1 MDKRIVSLL
10 PSCTEIICKL
20 GFREHLVGISH
31 ECDYPNSISGLPVLT
46 KARLSSEGTS
56 IEINQSV
63 TDLLQRGL
71 SVYDVDASLLK
82 SLSPDIIVTQAQCE
96 ACAVSLDQVQDIVS
110 NWTLNQTEIISLEP
124 NTLNEVWLD
133 FDIIAKAMDAPESSS
148 ILKSEINERFKLLK
162 DKLKGTEQK
171 PTVLCIEWIEP
182 IMVAANWVPEL
193 VGLAGGKNVMS
204 VSGTDSNFCSWD
216 EIKQTNPDIIIMMP
230 CGFGIKRTL
239 EDIHYLQNRKGWQE
253 LKAVKENKVFVVDGN
268 QYFNRPGPRLVDS
281 AEILAEVI
289 HPEYFERKYPE
300 DAWITIDSWLI

>member
-20 GFREHLVGISH
+20 GYTKHLVGISH

-46 KARLSSEGTS
+46 KARLSPEGTS

-82 SLSPDIIVTQAQCE
+82 SLSPEIIVTQAQCE

-124 NTLNEVWLD
+124 NTLNEVWLG
-133 FDIIAKAMDAPESSS
+133 FDIIAKTMGAPESSS

-193 VGLAGGKNVMS
+193 VGFAGGRNVMS
-204 VSGTDSNFCSWD
+204 VSGTDSRFCSWD
-216 EIKQTNPDIIIMMP
+216 EIKKTNPDIIIMMP
-230 CGFGIKRTL
+230 CGFGIKRTF

-300 DAWITIDSWLI
+300 DAWINIDS

>member
-1 MDKRIVSLL
+1 MHKRIVSLL

-20 GFREHLVGISH
+20 GYRENLVGISH

-46 KARLSSEGTS
+46 KARLSSNGTS

-96 ACAVSLDQVQDIVS
+96 ACAVSLDQVQEIVS

-124 NTLNEVWLD
+124 NTLNEVWLG
-133 FDIIAKAMDAPESSS
+133 FDIIAKTMDAPESSS

-162 DKLKGTEQK
+162 DKLRGTKQK

-193 VGLAGGKNVMS
+193 VNLAGGKNVMS

-216 EIKQTNPDIIIMMP
+216 EIIKTNPEIIIMMP
-230 CGFGIKRTL
+230 CGFRIKRTF
-239 EDIHYLQNRKGWQE
+239 EEIHYLQNRKGWKE
-253 LKAVKENKVFVVDGN
+253 LKAAKENKVFVVDGN
-268 QYFNRPGPRLVDS
+268 QYFNRPGPRLLDS
-281 AEILAEVI
+281 AEILAEII
-289 HPEYFERKYPE
+289 HPDYFERKYSE
-300 DAWITIDSWLI
+300 DSWITIDS

>member
-1 MDKRIVSLL
+1 MVKKIVSLL

-46 KARLSSEGTS
+46 KARLSPEGTS

-63 TDLLQRGL
+63 TALLQRGL

-133 FDIIAKAMDAPESSS
+133 FDIIAKTLDASESYS

-162 DKLKGTEQK
+162 DKLHGTEQK

-193 VGLAGGKNVMS
+193 VGFAGGRNVMS
-204 VSGTDSNFCSWD
+204 VSGTDSKFCSWD
-216 EIKQTNPDIIIMMP
+216 EIKKTNPDIIIMMP

-239 EDIHYLQNRKGWQE
+239 EDLHFLQNIKGWEE

-268 QYFNRPGPRLVDS
+268 NYFNRPGPRLVDS
-281 AEILAEVI
+281 AEILAEII
-289 HPEYFERKYPE
+289 HPEIFERKYLE
-300 DAWITIDSWLI
+300 DAWITIDS

>member
-20 GFREHLVGISH
+20 GYRKHLIGISH

-46 KARLSSEGTS
+46 KARLSPQENS

-124 NTLNEVWLD
+124 NTLNEVWLG
-133 FDIIAKAMDAPESSS
+133 FDIIAKTMDAPESSS
-148 ILKSEINERFKLLK
+148 ILESEINERFKLLK
-162 DKLKGTEQK
+162 DELKGTEQK
-171 PTVLCIEWIEP
+171 PAVLCIEWIEP

-193 VGLAGGKNVMS
+193 VDLAGGRNVMS
-204 VSGTDSNFCSWD
+204 VSGADSNYCSWD
-216 EIKQTNPDIIIMMP
+216 EIKKTDPDIIIMMP
-230 CGFGIKRTL
+230 CGFGIKRTF
-239 EDIHYLQNRKGWQE
+239 EDIHFLQNRKGWQE
-253 LKAVKENKVFVVDGN
+253 LKSVKENKVFVVDGN

-281 AEILAEVI
+281 AEILAEII
-289 HPEYFERKYPE
+289 HPEYFEKKYPE
-300 DAWITIDSWLI
+300 DAWTTIDS

>member
-46 KARLSSEGTS
+46 KARLSPEGTS

-110 NWTLNQTEIISLEP
+110 NWTLNKTEIISLEP
-124 NTLNEVWLD
+124 NTLNEVWLG
-133 FDIIAKAMDAPESSS
+133 FDIIAKTMDAPESSS

-171 PTVLCIEWIEP
+171 PAVLCIEWIEP

-193 VGLAGGKNVMS
+193 VGLAGGRNVMS

-216 EIKQTNPDIIIMMP
+216 EIKKTNPDIIIMMP

-239 EDIHYLQNRKGWQE
+239 EDIDYLQNRKGWQQ

-281 AEILAEVI
+281 AEILAEII
-289 HPEYFERKYPE
+289 HPDYFERKYSE
-300 DAWITIDSWLI
+300 NEWINTDE

>member
-10 PSCTEIICKL
+10 PSCTEIICRL
-20 GFREHLVGISH
+20 GYSKQLVGISH
-31 ECDYPNSISGLPVLT
+31 ECDYPYSISGLPVLT
-46 KARLSSEGTS
+46 RARLSTEGTS

-71 SVYDVDASLLK
+71 SVYDVDSSLLK

-124 NTLNEVWLD
+124 NTLNEVWLGV
-133 FDIIAKAMDAPESSS
+133 DIIAKTMGTAEYSY

-162 DKLKGTEQK
+162 NKLKGADQ

-230 CGFGIKRTL
+230 CGFGIKRTF
-239 EDIHYLQNRKGWQE
+239 ENIHYLQNRKGWQE

-268 QYFNRPGPRLVDS
+268 QYFNRPGPRLLDS
-281 AEILAEVI
+281 AEILAEII
-289 HPEYFERKYPE
+289 HPDNFERKYSE
-300 DAWITIDSWLI
+300 DSWITIDS

>member
-1 MDKRIVSLL
+1 MKRIVSLI

-20 GFREHLVGISH
+20 GFRKHLVGISH

-46 KARLSSEGTS
+46 KARLSTERTN

-124 NTLNEVWLD
+124 NTLNEVWLG
-133 FDIIAKAMDAPESSS
+133 FDVIAKTMGAPESSS
-148 ILKSEINERFKLLK
+148 ILKSEINENFKLLK
-162 DKLKGTEQK
+162 NKLKGTDQ

-182 IMVAANWVPEL
+182 IMAAANWVPEL
-193 VGLAGGKNVMS
+193 VGLAGGKNVIS

-216 EIKQTNPDIIIMMP
+216 EIKKTNPGIIIIMP

-239 EDIHYLQNRKGWQE
+239 EDIHYLQNRKGWKE
-253 LKAVKENKVFVVDGN
+253 LKAAKENKVFVVDGN
-268 QYFNRPGPRLVDS
+268 QYFNRPGPRLLDS
-281 AEILAEVI
+281 AEILAEI
-289 HPEYFERKYPE
+289 FHSDYFERKFSE
-300 DAWITIDSWLI
+300 EVWITIGT

>member
-31 ECDYPNSISGLPVLT
+31 ECDYPISISGLPVLT
-46 KARLSSEGTS
+46 KARLSTEGTS

-110 NWTLNQTEIISLEP
+110 NWTLNQTKIISLEP
-124 NTLNEVWLD
+124 NTLNQVWLD
-133 FDIIAKAMDAPESSS
+133 FDIIAKTMDAPESSS

-216 EIKQTNPDIIIMMP
+216 EIKQSNPDIIIMMP

-300 DAWITIDSWLI
+300 DAWITIDS

>member
-1 MDKRIVSLL
+1 MEKRIVSLL

-20 GFREHLVGISH
+20 GYKENLVGISH

-46 KARLSSEGTS
+46 KARLSSKGTS

-82 SLSPDIIVTQAQCE
+82 SLSPDIIITQAQCE
-96 ACAVSLDQVQDIVS
+96 ACAVSLDQVKDIVS
-110 NWTLNQTEIISLEP
+110 NWTLNKTEIISLEP
-124 NTLNEVWLD
+124 NTLNEVWLG
-133 FDIIAKAMDAPESSS
+133 FDIIAKTMNTPESSS
-148 ILKSEINERFKLLK
+148 ILKSENNKRFKLLK

-171 PTVLCIEWIEP
+171 PAVLCIEWIEP

-193 VGLAGGKNVMS
+193 VDLAGGKNVMS

-216 EIKQTNPDIIIMMP
+216 EIKKTNPEIIIMMP
-230 CGFGIKRTL
+230 CGFGIERTFD
-239 EDIHYLQNRKGWQE
+239 DIHYLQNRKGWQE
-253 LKAVKENKVFVVDGN
+253 LKAVKENKVFAVDGN

-281 AEILAEVI
+281 AEIMAEII
-289 HPEYFERKYPE
+289 HPENFERKYPE
-300 DAWITIDSWLI
+300 DAWITTGF

>member
-10 PSCTEIICKL
+10 PSCTEIICRL
-20 GFREHLVGISH
+20 GYSKQLVGISH
-31 ECDYPNSISGLPVLT
+31 ECDYPYSISGLPVLT
-46 KARLSSEGTS
+46 RARLSTEGTS

-110 NWTLNQTEIISLEP
+110 NWTLNLTEIISLEP
-124 NTLNEVWLD
+124 NTLNEVWLG
-133 FDIIAKAMDAPESSS
+133 FDVIAKTMGAPESSS
-148 ILKSEINERFKLLK
+148 ILKSEINERFKFLK
-162 DKLKGTEQK
+162 DKMKGTDQK

-204 VSGTDSNFCSWD
+204 VSGPDSNFCSWD
-216 EIKQTNPDIIIMMP
+216 EIKKTNPDIIIMMP
-230 CGFGIKRTL
+230 CGFGVKRTF

-253 LKAVKENKVFVVDGN
+253 LKAVKENKVFAVDGK

-281 AEILAEVI
+281 AEIMAEII
-289 HPEYFERKYPE
+289 HSEYFERKFTE
-300 DAWITIDSWLI
+300 DAWITIDS

>member
-20 GFREHLVGISH
+20 GYTKHLVGISH

-46 KARLSSEGTS
+46 KARLSTEGTS
-56 IEINQSV
+56 IDINQSV

-110 NWTLNQTEIISLEP
+110 NWTLNLTEIISLEP
-124 NTLNEVWLD
+124 NTLNEVWLG
-133 FDIIAKAMDAPESSS
+133 FDIIAKTMDAPESSS

-171 PTVLCIEWIEP
+171 PAVLCIEWIEP

-193 VGLAGGKNVMS
+193 VGLAGGRNVMS
-204 VSGTDSNFCSWD
+204 VSGTDSNFCSWY

-239 EDIHYLQNRKGWQE
+239 EDIDYLQNRKGWQQ

-281 AEILAEVI
+281 AEILAEII
-289 HPEYFERKYPE
+289 HPDYFERKYSE
-300 DAWITIDSWLI
+300 DSWITIDS

>member
-1 MDKRIVSLL
+1 MHKRIVSLL

-20 GFREHLVGISH
+20 GYRDNLVGISH

-46 KARLSSEGTS
+46 KARLSSKGTS
-56 IEINQSV
+56 IEINQCV
-63 TDLLQRGL
+63 TNLLQRGL

-82 SLSPDIIVTQAQCE
+82 SLSPDIIITQAQCE
-96 ACAVSLDQVQDIVS
+96 ACAVSLDQVKDIVS
-110 NWTLNQTEIISLEP
+110 NWTLNKTEIISLEP
-124 NTLNEVWLD
+124 NTLNEVWLG
-133 FDIIAKAMDAPESSS
+133 FDIITKTMDAPESSS

-171 PTVLCIEWIEP
+171 PAVLCIEWIEP

-193 VGLAGGKNVMS
+193 VGLAGGMNVMS
-204 VSGTDSNFCSWD
+204 VSGTDSKFCSWD

-239 EDIHYLQNRKGWQE
+239 EDIDYLQNRKGWQE
-253 LKAVKENKVFVVDGN
+253 LKAVKKNKVFVVDGN

-281 AEILAEVI
+281 AEILAEII
-289 HPEYFERKYPE
+289 HPDYFERKYSE
-300 DAWITIDSWLI
+300 DSWITIDS

>member
-10 PSCTEIICKL
+10 PSCTEIICRL
-20 GFREHLVGISH
+20 GYREHLVGISH

-46 KARLSSEGTS
+46 KARLSTEGTS

-124 NTLNEVWLD
+124 NTLNEVWLG
-133 FDIIAKAMDAPESSS
+133 FDIIAKTMDAPESSS

-193 VGLAGGKNVMS
+193 VGLAGGRNVMS

-239 EDIHYLQNRKGWQE
+239 EDIHYLQNIKGWEE

-281 AEILAEVI
+281 AEILAEII
-289 HPEYFERKYPE
+289 HPDYFGRKYSE
-300 DAWITIDSWLI
+300 DAWITIDS

>member
-1 MDKRIVSLL
+1 MYKRIVSLL
-10 PSCTEIICKL
+10 PSCTEIICRL
-20 GFREHLVGISH
+20 GYRKHLVGVSH

-46 KARLSSEGTS
+46 KARLSTEGTS

-96 ACAVSLDQVQDIVS
+96 ACAVSLNQIQDIVS

-124 NTLNEVWLD
+124 NTLNEVWLG
-133 FDIIAKAMDAPESSS
+133 FDIIAKTMGAPESSS
-148 ILKSEINERFKLLK
+148 ILKSEIKERFKLLK
-162 DKLKGTEQK
+162 NKLKGTDQ

-182 IMVAANWVPEL
+182 IMAAANWVPEL

-216 EIKQTNPDIIIMMP
+216 EIKKTNPEIIIIMP
-230 CGFGIKRTL
+230 CGFGIKRTI

-253 LKAVKENKVFVVDGN
+253 LKAAKENKVFVVDGN

-281 AEILAEVI
+281 AEILAEI
-289 HPEYFERKYPE
+289 FHPDYFERKFSE
-300 DAWITIDSWLI
+300 DAWLTIDS

>member
-20 GFREHLVGISH
+20 GYREHLVGISH

-46 KARLSSEGTS
+46 KARLSTEGTS
-56 IEINQSV
+56 TEINQSV

-171 PTVLCIEWIEP
+171 PSVLCIEWIEP

-239 EDIHYLQNRKGWQE
+239 EDIHFLQNIKGWE
-253 LKAVKENKVFVVDGN
+253 GLKAVKENKVFVVDGN

-300 DAWITIDSWLI
+300 DAWITIDS

>member
-46 KARLSSEGTS
+46 KARLSPEGTS

-82 SLSPDIIVTQAQCE
+82 SLSPEIIVTQAQCE

-124 NTLNEVWLD
+124 NNLNEVWLG
-133 FDIIAKAMDAPESSS
+133 FDIIAKTMDAPESSS

-193 VGLAGGKNVMS
+193 VGLAGGRNVMS

-230 CGFGIKRTL
+230 CGFGIKRTF

-300 DAWITIDSWLI
+300 DAWITIHS

>member
-20 GFREHLVGISH
+20 GYTKHLVGISH
-31 ECDYPNSISGLPVLT
+31 ECDYPNSISDLPVLT

-82 SLSPDIIVTQAQCE
+82 SLSPDIIITQAQCE
-96 ACAVSLDQVQDIVS
+96 ACAVSLDQVKDIVS
-110 NWTLNQTEIISLEP
+110 NWTLNKTEIISLEP
-124 NTLNEVWLD
+124 NTLNEVWLG
-133 FDIIAKAMDAPESSS
+133 FDIIAKTMNTPESSS

-204 VSGTDSNFCSWD
+204 VSETDSNFCSWD
-216 EIKQTNPDIIIMMP
+216 EIKKTNPDIIIMMP

-239 EDIHYLQNRKGWQE
+239 VDLHFLQNIKGWEE
-253 LKAVKENKVFVVDGN
+253 LKAVKEREVFVVDAN
-268 QYFNRPGPRLVDS
+268 KYFNRPGPRLVDS
-281 AEILAEVI
+281 AEIMAEII
-289 HPEYFERKYPE
+289 HPETFERKYPE
-300 DAWITIDSWLI
+300 DAWITIGF

>member
-1 MDKRIVSLL
+1 MYKRIVSLL

-20 GFREHLVGISH
+20 GYRKHLVGISH
-31 ECDYPNSISGLPVLT
+31 ECDYPNSISSLPVLT
-46 KARLSSEGTS
+46 KARLSTEVTS
-56 IEINQSV
+56 IEINQRV

-71 SVYDVDASLLK
+71 SVYDVDAFLLK
-82 SLSPDIIVTQAQCE
+82 SLSPEIIVTQAQCE

-110 NWTLNQTEIISLEP
+110 NWTLTQTEIISLEP
-124 NTLNEVWLD
+124 NTLNEVWLG
-133 FDIIAKAMDAPESSS
+133 FDIIAKTMDAPESSS

-162 DKLKGTEQK
+162 DKLKGTDQK

-182 IMVAANWVPEL
+182 IMIAANWVPEL

-216 EIKQTNPDIIIMMP
+216 EIKKTNPEIIIMMP

-300 DAWITIDSWLI
+300 DAWITIDS

>member
-20 GFREHLVGISH
+20 GYRENLVGISH

-46 KARLSSEGTS
+46 KARLSTEGTS

-124 NTLNEVWLD
+124 NTLNEVWLG
-133 FDIIAKAMDAPESSS
+133 FDIIAKTMDAPESSS

-193 VGLAGGKNVMS
+193 VGLAGGRNVMS

-230 CGFGIKRTL
+230 CGFGIKRTF

-300 DAWITIDSWLI
+300 DAWITIDS

>member
-1 MDKRIVSLL
+1 MDKKIVSLL

-20 GFREHLVGISH
+20 GYRENLIGISH

-46 KARLSSEGTS
+46 KARLSSKGTS

-96 ACAVSLDQVQDIVS
+96 ACAVSLDQVKDIVS
-110 NWTLNQTEIISLEP
+110 NWTLNKTEIISLEP
-124 NTLNEVWLD
+124 NTLNEVWLG
-133 FDIIAKAMDAPESSS
+133 FDIIAKTMGAPESSS

-193 VGLAGGKNVMS
+193 VGFAGGRNVMS
-204 VSGTDSNFCSWD
+204 VSGTDSKFCSWD
-216 EIKQTNPDIIIMMP
+216 EIKKTNPDIIIMMP
-230 CGFGIKRTL
+230 CGFGIKRTF

-300 DAWITIDSWLI
+300 DAWITIDS

>member
-1 MDKRIVSLL
+1 LDKRIVSLL

-20 GFREHLVGISH
+20 GYREHLVGISH
-31 ECDYPNSISGLPVLT
+31 ECDYPNSILGLPVIT
-46 KARLSSEGTS
+46 KARFSPEGSS

-82 SLSPDIIVTQAQCE
+82 SLSPEIIVTQAQCE
-96 ACAVSLDQVQDIVS
+96 ACAVSLDQVQEIVS

-124 NTLNEVWLD
+124 NTLNEVWLG
-133 FDIIAKAMDAPESSS
+133 FDTIAKTMGTPESSS

-162 DKLKGTEQK
+162 DTLKRTEQK

-193 VGLAGGKNVMS
+193 VGLGGGKNLMS
-204 VSGTDSNFCSWD
+204 VRGTDSNYLSWD
-216 EIKQTNPDIIIMMP
+216 EIKKINPDIIIMMP
-230 CGFGIKRTL
+230 CGFEIKRTI
-239 EDIHYLQNRKGWQE
+239 EDIHYLQKREGWQE
-253 LKAVKENKVFVVDGN
+253 LKAVKDNKVFVVDGN

-281 AEILAEVI
+281 AEILAEI
-289 HPEYFERKYPE
+289 LHPEYFERKYPE
-300 DAWITIDSWLI
+300 DAWIAVDS

>member
-10 PSCTEIICKL
+10 PSCTEIICRL
-20 GFREHLVGISH
+20 GYREHLVGISH
-31 ECDYPNSISGLPVLT
+31 ECDYPNSISGLPILT
-46 KARLSSEGTS
+46 KARLSTEGTS

-124 NTLNEVWLD
+124 NTLNEVWLG
-133 FDIIAKAMDAPESSS
+133 FDIIAKTMDAPESSS

-193 VGLAGGKNVMS
+193 VGLAGGRNVMS

-239 EDIHYLQNRKGWQE
+239 EDIHFIQNIKGWEE
-253 LKAVKENKVFVVDGN
+253 LKAVRGNKVFVVDGN

-281 AEILAEVI
+281 AEILAEII
-289 HPEYFERKYPE
+289 HPDYFERKYSE
-300 DAWITIDSWLI
+300 DAWITIDS

>member
-10 PSCTEIICKL
+10 PSCTEIICRL
-20 GFREHLVGISH
+20 GYREHLVGISH
-31 ECDYPNSISGLPVLT
+31 ECDYPNSISGLPILT
-46 KARLSSEGTS
+46 KARLSTEGTS

-82 SLSPDIIVTQAQCE
+82 SLSPEIIVTQAQCE

-124 NTLNEVWLD
+124 NTLNEVWLG
-133 FDIIAKAMDAPESSS
+133 FDIIAKTMDAPESSS

-193 VGLAGGKNVMS
+193 VGLAGGRNVMS
-204 VSGTDSNFCSWD
+204 VSGADSNFCSWD
-216 EIKQTNPDIIIMMP
+216 EIKKTNPDIIIMMP
-230 CGFGIKRTL
+230 CGFGIKRSF

-300 DAWITIDSWLI
+300 DAWITIDS

>member
-20 GFREHLVGISH
+20 GYREHLVGISH

-46 KARLSSEGTS
+46 KARLSPEGTS

-124 NTLNEVWLD
+124 NTLNEVWLG
-133 FDIIAKAMDAPESSS
+133 FDIIAKTMDAPESSS

-193 VGLAGGKNVMS
+193 VGLAGGRNVMS

-230 CGFGIKRTL
+230 CGFGIKRTF

-300 DAWITIDSWLI
+300 DAWITIDS

>member
-20 GFREHLVGISH
+20 GYREHLVGISH

-46 KARLSSEGTS
+46 KARLSTEGTS

-82 SLSPDIIVTQAQCE
+82 SLSPEIIVTQAQCE

-124 NTLNEVWLD
+124 NTLNEVWLG
-133 FDIIAKAMDAPESSS
+133 FDIIAKTMDAPESSS

-239 EDIHYLQNRKGWQE
+239 EDLHFLQNIKGWEE

-300 DAWITIDSWLI
+300 DAWITIDS